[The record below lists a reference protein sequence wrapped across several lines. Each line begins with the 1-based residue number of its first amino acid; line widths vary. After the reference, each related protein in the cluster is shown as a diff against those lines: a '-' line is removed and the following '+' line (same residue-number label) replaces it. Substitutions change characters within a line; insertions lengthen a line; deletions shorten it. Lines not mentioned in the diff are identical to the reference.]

1 MLLPVVFTS
10 TFQIGIALPLV
21 HPSPDLLEDYDHF
34 AIVAIRDAAY
44 FFAATVGCMLIPR
57 VVIWTAQEFCTINVV
72 ELDDLSSGPGNTNL
86 LAGH

>member
-1 MLLPVVFTS
+1 VLRPVVFSS

-21 HPSPDLLEDYDHF
+21 YPSPDLLEDYDHF
-34 AIVAIRDAAY
+34 AIVAIRDASY